1 MRSNFYS
8 PVPTFKKCGAAKKLN
23 MAVYLEKGK
32 ISDIFV
38 THNGSA
44 TDTGSVEGQVALF
57 TYRIAELSKH
67 LQTNK
72 KDNSC
77 RRSLLALVGQRKRS
91 LTYLYNKDVK
101 RYRAICEKLGI
112 RHV

>member
-1 MRSNFYS
+1 LRFNFIICSDIQEMRR
-8 PVPTFKKCGAAKKLN
+8 GKKLI

-32 ISDIFV
+32 ISEIFT

-91 LTYLYNKDVK
+91 LSYLYRKDVK